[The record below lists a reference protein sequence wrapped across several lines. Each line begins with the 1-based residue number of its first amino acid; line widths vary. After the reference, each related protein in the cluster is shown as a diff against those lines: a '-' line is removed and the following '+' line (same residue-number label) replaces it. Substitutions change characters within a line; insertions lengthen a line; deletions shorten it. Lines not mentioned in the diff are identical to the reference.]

1 MESQEFD
8 AVPAREGRIVSLRLV
23 ASTAASLFEPFQIAN
38 MAFAK
43 INYVFNSRNLAVN
56 LMHSYAHPFEAAW
69 SDLKM
74 YCSTRNQQEQSAHEL
89 VQSEGIA

>member
-8 AVPAREGRIVSLRLV
+8 AVPARESRIVSLRLV
-23 ASTAASLFEPFQIAN
+23 ASTATSLFEAFQIAD

-43 INYVFNSRNLAVN
+43 INYVFNSRNLAAN
-56 LMHSYAHPFEAAW
+56 LMHSDTHPIEAAW

-74 YCSTRNQQEQSAHEL
+74 YCSTRNQQDKSAHEL
-89 VQSEGIA
+89 VQTKGIA